1 VIGYRNCVAEMS
13 LFPPTTIERL
23 REFAKL
29 NLCDECYPKYLGLIE
44 PQVKQLALDQFY
56 YWRTAESIVTQ
67 MVMKEKGAYKT
78 NTIVISANEKPGDW
92 ESLVDIRKF
101 RQVSSMKF
109 WEKIEFLRGEKI
121 LSESCYQVLKLASNV
136 RNNIHLDPMVFAMT
150 EKDLELFR
158 YAHQIAYQIQF
169 ARNTD
174 WFIDDVKQQM
184 ILQADKTAGRVMQE
198 FGSKNADSKLAR
210 TD

>member
-1 VIGYRNCVAEMS
+1 MS
-13 LFPPTTIERL
+13 LSPPTTIERL
-23 REFAKL
+23 REFVKL

-44 PQVKQLALDQFY
+44 PQVRQLALDQFY

-67 MVMKEKGAYKT
+67 MVMKEKGGYKT
-78 NTIVISANEKPGDW
+78 NTIVLSTNMKIPGDW

-101 RQVSSMKF
+101 RQVSGMKF
-109 WEKIEFLRGEKI
+109 WQKIKFLRDEKI
-121 LSESCYQVLKLASNV
+121 LPESCYEVLRLASNV
-136 RNNIHLDPMVFAMT
+136 RNHIHVDPAVFAMT

-174 WFIDDVKQQM
+174 WFTDDVKQQM
-184 ILQADKTAGRVMQE
+184 ILQADKTAGRVMQG
-198 FGSKNADSKLAR
+198 FRS
-210 TD
+210 